1 MNILKLPDYKN
12 EKVLREKLLYAINSN
27 SGFDLT

>member
-12 EKVLREKLLYAINSN
+12 KGVLKMKIFEAIFSN
-27 SGFDLT
+27 SGFDLS